1 MLRMTLLLLACL
13 WLAPVQANDD
23 ASDGEHGQRLS
34 LNFDDAPVERILQAL
49 ADYQHVNL
57 LIAPGVEGRL
67 SLRLDDVPWRQ
78 ALSLVTR
85 LAELTVVE
93 EESVLLVYP
102 DSWRQLKEQRAQAV
116 NAQQEPLALR
126 AVTLRYASAADVYR
140 SFQGERQSLMTP
152 RGSVTLDA
160 RANALLLR
168 DTPAALR
175 DAERWLQALDV
186 PLEQVELAAHIVTIS
201 EERLREL
208 GVNWNLPAGADTVTD
223 ALRNPRLAIPLAAS
237 SPGITAGV
245 TLARVG
251 GRLLDLELSA
261 LEQENQVEI
270 IASPRLFTSHQQ
282 KAMIKQGSEI
292 PYEVSAGNSGATTI
306 EFKEAVLGMEVTPNV
321 LGNGRIQL
329 KIRISQ
335 NVPGR
340 AVQSGDGSVLSIDKQ
355 EIETQITLKDGETLA
370 LGGIFQQQRSRGE
383 NRVPVLGNIP
393 LLGALFRHQTAE
405 NKKRELVI
413 FITPRLVRE
422 AALTAG

>member
-1 MLRMTLLLLACL
+1 MLRMTLFLLASL
-13 WLAPVQANDD
+13 WLTPTLANDD
-23 ASDGEHGQRLS
+23 DNGQRLS
-34 LNFDDAPVERILQAL
+34 LNFDDAPVARILQAL
-49 ADYQHVNL
+49 ADYQHLNL
-57 LIAPGVEGRL
+57 LIAPGVEGKL
-67 SLRLDDVPWRQ
+67 SLRLDDVPWKQ

-85 LAELTVVE
+85 LAALTVVE
-93 EESVLLVYP
+93 EENVLLVYP
-102 DSWRQLKEQRAQAV
+102 DSWQQ
-116 NAQQEPLALR
+116 QQEQELAASTPPPLELR
-126 AVTLRYASAADVYR
+126 AVTLHYANAAEVYR
-140 SFQGERQSLMTP
+140 SLQGERQTLLTP

-168 DTPAALR
+168 DTPSALR
-175 DAERWLQALDV
+175 EAERWLQALDV
-186 PLEQVELAAHIVTIS
+186 SLEQVELAAHIVTIS
-201 EERLREL
+201 EETLREL
-208 GVNWNLPAGADTVTD
+208 GVNWNLPASADAVTD
-223 ALRNPRLAIPLAAS
+223 ALRNPRLAIPLAAG

-282 KAMIKQGSEI
+282 KATIKQGSEI

-306 EFKEAVLGMEVTPNV
+306 EFKEAVLGMEVTPDV
-321 LGNGRIQL
+321 LGNGRIHL

-340 AVQSGDGSVLSIDKQ
+340 AIQNGDSSILSIDKQ
-355 EIETQITLKDGETLA
+355 EIETQVTLKDGETLA

-393 LLGALFRHQTAE
+393 LLGSLFRHQTAE

>member
-1 MLRMTLLLLACL
+1 MLRIILFLLASL
-13 WLAPVQANDD
+13 WLAPTLANDD
-23 ASDGEHGQRLS
+23 DNGQRLS
-34 LNFDDAPVERILQAL
+34 LNFDDAPVARILQAL
-49 ADYQHVNL
+49 ADYQHLNL
-57 LIAPGVEGRL
+57 LIAPGVEGSL
-67 SLRLDDVPWRQ
+67 SLRLDDVPWKQ

-85 LAELTVVE
+85 LAALTVVE
-93 EESVLLVYP
+93 EENVLLVYP
-102 DSWRQLKEQRAQAV
+102 DSWLQQQ
-116 NAQQEPLALR
+116 QQEQAASTPPPLELR
-126 AVTLRYASAADVYR
+126 AVTLHYANAAEVYR
-140 SFQGERQSLMTP
+140 SLQGERQTLLTP

-168 DTPAALR
+168 DTPSALR

-201 EERLREL
+201 EETLREL
-208 GVNWNLPAGADTVTD
+208 GVNWNLSASADAVTD

-261 LEQENQVEI
+261 LEQENQVDI

-306 EFKEAVLGMEVTPNV
+306 EFKEAVLGMEVTPDV
-321 LGNGRIQL
+321 LGNGRIHL

-340 AVQSGDGSVLSIDKQ
+340 AIQNGDSSILSIDKQ
-355 EIETQITLKDGETLA
+355 EIETQVTLKDGETLA

-393 LLGALFRHQTAE
+393 LLGTLFRHQTAE

>member
-1 MLRMTLLLLACL
+1 MLRITLFLLASL
-13 WLAPVQANDD
+13 WLAPTLANDD
-23 ASDGEHGQRLS
+23 DNGQRLS
-34 LNFDDAPVERILQAL
+34 LNFDDAPVARILQAL
-49 ADYQHVNL
+49 ADYQHLNL
-57 LIAPGVEGRL
+57 LIAPGVEGSL
-67 SLRLDDVPWRQ
+67 SLRLDDVPWKQ

-85 LAELTVVE
+85 LAALTVVE
-93 EESVLLVYP
+93 EENVLLVYP
-102 DSWRQLKEQRAQAV
+102 DSWLQQQ
-116 NAQQEPLALR
+116 QQEQAASTPPPLELR
-126 AVTLRYASAADVYR
+126 AVTLHYANAAEVYR
-140 SFQGERQSLMTP
+140 SLQGERQTLLTP
-152 RGSVTLDA
+152 RGSVTLDT

-168 DTPAALR
+168 DTPSALR

-201 EERLREL
+201 EETLREL
-208 GVNWNLPAGADTVTD
+208 GVNWNLSASADAVTD

-261 LEQENQVEI
+261 LEQENQVDI

-306 EFKEAVLGMEVTPNV
+306 EFKEAVLGMEVTPDV
-321 LGNGRIQL
+321 LGNGRIHL

-340 AVQSGDGSVLSIDKQ
+340 AIQNGDSSILSIDKQ
-355 EIETQITLKDGETLA
+355 EIETQVTLKDGETLA

-393 LLGALFRHQTAE
+393 LLGTLFRHQTAE

>member
-1 MLRMTLLLLACL
+1 
-13 WLAPVQANDD
+13 
-23 ASDGEHGQRLS
+23 EHGQRLS

-67 SLRLDDVPWRQ
+67 SLRLDDMPWRQ

-93 EESVLLVYP
+93 EENVLLVYP
-102 DSWRQLKEQRAQAV
+102 DSWRQLKEQQAQAV
-116 NAQQEPLALR
+116 SAQQEPLALR
-126 AVTLRYASAADVYR
+126 AVTLRYASATEVYR
-140 SFQGERQSLMTP
+140 SFQGERQALMTP

-168 DTPAALR
+168 DTPTALS
-175 DAERWLQALDV
+175 DAERWLRALDV

-208 GVNWNLPAGADTVTD
+208 GVSWNLPAGAEAVTD

-292 PYEVSAGNSGATTI
+292 TYEVSAGNSGATTI

-355 EIETQITLKDGETLA
+355 EIETQVTLKDGETLA
-370 LGGIFQQQRSRGE
+370 LGGIFQQQRSLGE
-383 NRVPVLGNIP
+383 SRVPVLGHIP
-393 LLGALFRHQTAE
+393 LLGSLFRHQTAE

>member
-1 MLRMTLLLLACL
+1 MLRMTLFLLASL
-13 WLAPVQANDD
+13 WLTPTLANDD
-23 ASDGEHGQRLS
+23 DNGQRLS
-34 LNFDDAPVERILQAL
+34 LNFDDAPVARILQAL
-49 ADYQHVNL
+49 ADYQHLNL
-57 LIAPGVEGRL
+57 LIAPGVEGKL
-67 SLRLDDVPWRQ
+67 SLRLDDVPWKQ

-85 LAELTVVE
+85 LAALTVVE
-93 EESVLLVYP
+93 EENVLLVYP
-102 DSWRQLKEQRAQAV
+102 DSWQQ
-116 NAQQEPLALR
+116 QQEQELAASTPPPLELR
-126 AVTLRYASAADVYR
+126 AVTLHYANAAEVYR
-140 SFQGERQSLMTP
+140 SLQGERQTLLTP

-168 DTPAALR
+168 DTPSALR

-201 EERLREL
+201 EETLREL
-208 GVNWNLPAGADTVTD
+208 GVNWNLPASADAVTD
-223 ALRNPRLAIPLAAS
+223 ALRNPRLAIPLAAG

-282 KAMIKQGSEI
+282 KATIKQGSEI

-306 EFKEAVLGMEVTPNV
+306 EFKEAVLGMEVTPDV
-321 LGNGRIQL
+321 LGNGRIHL
-329 KIRISQ
+329 KVRISQ

-340 AVQSGDGSVLSIDKQ
+340 AIQNGDSSILSIDKQ
-355 EIETQITLKDGETLA
+355 EIETQVTLKDGETLA
-370 LGGIFQQQRSRGE
+370 LGGIFQQQRSHGE

>member
-1 MLRMTLLLLACL
+1 MFRMILLLTACVL
-13 WLAPVQANDD
+13 LAPAQAN
-23 ASDGEHGQRLS
+23 SQRLS

-57 LIAPGVEGRL
+57 LIAPGVEGQL

-85 LAELTVVE
+85 LAGLTVVE
-93 EESVLLVYP
+93 EENVLLVYP
-102 DSWRQLKEQRAQAV
+102 DSWRQHQREEAQARQAIAV
-116 NAQQEPLALR
+116 EQQPLVLR
-126 AVTLRYASAADVYR
+126 AVTLRYASAEEVYR
-140 SFQGERQSLMTP
+140 SLQGERLSLMTP

-168 DTPAALR
+168 DTAAALKET
-175 DAERWLQALDV
+175 ERWLQALDV

-201 EERLREL
+201 EETLREL
-208 GVNWNLPAGADTVTD
+208 GVSWSLPAGAEAVSE
-223 ALRNPRLAIPLAAS
+223 ALHHPRLAIPLAAG
-237 SPGITAGV
+237 SPGIAAGV
-245 TLARVG
+245 TLARIG
-251 GRLLDLELSA
+251 GQLLDLELSA

-270 IASPRLFTSHQQ
+270 IASPRLLTSHQQ
-282 KAMIKQGSEI
+282 KATIKQGSEI

-306 EFKEAVLGMEVTPNV
+306 EFKEAVLGMEVTPKV
-321 LGNGRIQL
+321 LGNGRIL
-329 KIRISQ
+329 LRIRLSQ

-340 AVQSGDGSVLSIDKQ
+340 AIQNGDSSILTIDKQ
-355 EIETQITLKDGETLA
+355 EIETQVTLKDGETLA
-370 LGGIFQQQRSRGE
+370 LGGIFQQQRSQGE
-383 NRVPVLGNIP
+383 SRVPLLGDIP
-393 LLGALFRHQTAE
+393 LLGALFRHQTTE

>member
-1 MLRMTLLLLACL
+1 MALFLLACSFL
-13 WLAPVQANDD
+13 TPALANDD
-23 ASDGEHGQRLS
+23 DNQRLS
-34 LNFDDAPVERILQAL
+34 LNFDDAPVGRVLQAL
-49 ADYQHVNL
+49 ADYQHLNL
-57 LIAPGVEGRL
+57 LIAPGVEGKL
-67 SLRLDDVPWRQ
+67 SLRLDDVPWTQ

-85 LAELTVVE
+85 LANLTVLE
-93 EESVLLVYP
+93 EENVLLVYP
-102 DSWRQLKEQRAQAV
+102 DSWRQQKQQEEQAERAAS
-116 NAQQEPLALR
+116 AQQQPLELHT
-126 AVTLRYASAADVYR
+126 VTLHYASAAEVFR
-140 SFQGERQSLMTP
+140 SLQGERQTLMTP

-168 DTPAALR
+168 DTAAALK
-175 DAERWLQALDV
+175 DAERWLRALDV
-186 PLEQVELAAHIVTIS
+186 PLEQVELAAQIVTIS
-201 EERLREL
+201 EETLREL
-208 GVNWNLPAGADTVTD
+208 GVNWSLASGADAVTD
-223 ALRNPRLAIPLAAS
+223 ALRNPRLAIPLAVS
-237 SPGITAGV
+237 SPGISAGV

-261 LEQENQVEI
+261 LEQENQVDI

-340 AVQSGDGSVLSIDKQ
+340 VVQSGDSSVLSIDKQ
-355 EIETQITLKDGETLA
+355 EIETQVTLKDGETLA
-370 LGGIFQQQRSRGE
+370 LGGIFQQQRSQGE

-393 LLGALFRHQTAE
+393 LVGTLFRHQTAE

>member
-1 MLRMTLLLLACL
+1 MLRTTLLLLACL
-13 WLAPVQANDD
+13 WLAPAL
-23 ASDGEHGQRLS
+23 AGDGDNSQRLS

-57 LIAPGVEGRL
+57 LIAPGVAGRL

-85 LAELTVVE
+85 LAQLTVVE
-93 EESVLLVYP
+93 EENVLLVYP
-102 DSWRQLKEQRAQAV
+102 DSWRQQKQQQEQTLI
-116 NAQQEPLALR
+116 AQQQPLELR
-126 AVTLRYASAADVYR
+126 AVTLRYANAADVFR
-140 SFQGERQSLMTP
+140 SLQGERQSLMTP
-152 RGSVTLDA
+152 RGSATLDA

-168 DTPAALR
+168 DTPSALR
-175 DAERWLQALDV
+175 DTERWLQALDV
-186 PLEQVELAAHIVTIS
+186 PLEQVELAAHILTIS
-201 EERLREL
+201 EETLREL
-208 GVNWNLPAGADTVTD
+208 GVNWNLPSGADAVTD
-223 ALRNPRLAIPLAAS
+223 ALRNPRLAIPLAADT
-237 SPGITAGV
+237 PGITAGV
-245 TLARVG
+245 ALARVG

-282 KAMIKQGSEI
+282 KATIKQGSEI

-340 AVQSGDGSVLSIDKQ
+340 AIQSGDSSVLSIDKQ
-355 EIETQITLKDGETLA
+355 EIETQVTLKDGETLA
-370 LGGIFQQQRSRGE
+370 LGGIFQQQRSQGE
-383 NRVPVLGNIP
+383 NRVPVLGHIP

>member
-1 MLRMTLLLLACL
+1 MLRIILFLLASL
-13 WLAPVQANDD
+13 WLAPTLANDD
-23 ASDGEHGQRLS
+23 DNGQRLS
-34 LNFDDAPVERILQAL
+34 LNFDDAPVARILQAL
-49 ADYQHVNL
+49 ADYQHLNL
-57 LIAPGVEGRL
+57 LIAPGVEGSL
-67 SLRLDDVPWRQ
+67 SLRLDDVPWKQ

-85 LAELTVVE
+85 LAALTVVE
-93 EESVLLVYP
+93 EENVLLVYP
-102 DSWRQLKEQRAQAV
+102 DSWLQQQ
-116 NAQQEPLALR
+116 QQEQAASTPPPLELR
-126 AVTLRYASAADVYR
+126 AVTLHYANAAEVYR
-140 SFQGERQSLMTP
+140 SLQGERQTLLTP

-168 DTPAALR
+168 DTPSALR

-201 EERLREL
+201 EETLREL
-208 GVNWNLPAGADTVTD
+208 GVNWNLSASADAVTD

-261 LEQENQVEI
+261 LEQENQVDI

-306 EFKEAVLGMEVTPNV
+306 EFKEAVLGMEVTPDV
-321 LGNGRIQL
+321 LGNGRIHL

-340 AVQSGDGSVLSIDKQ
+340 AIQNGDSSILSIDKQ
-355 EIETQITLKDGETLA
+355 EIETQVTLKDGETLA

-422 AALTAG
+422 AALTTG

>member
-1 MLRMTLLLLACL
+1 MLRMALLLLVCL
-13 WLAPVQANDD
+13 WLMPVQASDN
-23 ASDGEHGQRLS
+23 ASDGEHDPRLS

-49 ADYQHVNL
+49 ADYQRVNL

-67 SLRLDDVPWRQ
+67 SLRLEDVPWRQ

-93 EESVLLVYP
+93 EEKVLLIYP
-102 DSWRQLKEQRAQAV
+102 DSWRQRKEQQVQAV
-116 NAQQEPLALR
+116 SAQQAPLALR
-126 AVTLRYASAADVYR
+126 AVTLRYASAAEVYR
-140 SFQGERQSLMTP
+140 SFQGARPSLMTP

-168 DTPAALR
+168 DTPEALR

-208 GVNWNLPAGADTVTD
+208 GVSWSLPASSDAMTA
-223 ALRNPRLAIPLAAS
+223 ALRNPRLTIPLAANA
-237 SPGITAGV
+237 PGITAGV
-245 TLARVG
+245 TLARVD

-282 KAMIKQGSEI
+282 KATIKQGSEI

-340 AVQSGDGSVLSIDKQ
+340 VVENGDGSILSIDKQ
-355 EIETQITLKDGETLA
+355 EIETQVTLKDGETLA
-370 LGGIFQQQRSRGE
+370 LGGIFQQQRSQGE
-383 NRVPVLGNIP
+383 SRVPVLGHIP
-393 LLGALFRHQTAE
+393 LLGTLFRHQTAE

>member
-1 MLRMTLLLLACL
+1 M
-13 WLAPVQANDD
+13 
-23 ASDGEHGQRLS
+23 
-34 LNFDDAPVERILQAL
+34 
-49 ADYQHVNL
+49 
-57 LIAPGVEGRL
+57 
-67 SLRLDDVPWRQ
+67 
-78 ALSLVTR
+78 
-85 LAELTVVE
+85 
-93 EESVLLVYP
+93 LLVYP
-102 DSWRQLKEQRAQAV
+102 DSWRQLKEQQAQAV
-116 NAQQEPLALR
+116 SAQQEPLALR
-126 AVTLRYASAADVYR
+126 TVTLRYASATEVYR
-140 SFQGERQSLMTP
+140 SFQGERQALMTP

-168 DTPAALR
+168 DTPTALSA
-175 DAERWLQALDV
+175 AERWLRALDV

-208 GVNWNLPAGADTVTD
+208 GVSWNLSAGAEAVTD

-321 LGNGRIQL
+321 LSNGRIQL

-355 EIETQITLKDGETLA
+355 EIETQVTLKDGETLA
-370 LGGIFQQQRSRGE
+370 LGGIFQQQRSQGE
-383 NRVPVLGNIP
+383 SRVPVLGHIP
-393 LLGALFRHQTAE
+393 LLGSLFRHQTAE

>member
-1 MLRMTLLLLACL
+1 MLRIILFLLASL
-13 WLAPVQANDD
+13 WLAPTLANDD
-23 ASDGEHGQRLS
+23 DNDQRLS
-34 LNFDDAPVERILQAL
+34 LNFDDAPVARILQAL
-49 ADYQHVNL
+49 ADYQHLNL
-57 LIAPGVEGRL
+57 LIAPGVEGSL
-67 SLRLDDVPWRQ
+67 SLRLDDVPWKQ
-78 ALSLVTR
+78 ALSLVAR
-85 LAELTVVE
+85 LAALTVVE
-93 EESVLLVYP
+93 EENVLLVYP
-102 DSWRQLKEQRAQAV
+102 DSWLQQQ
-116 NAQQEPLALR
+116 QQEQAASTPPPLELR
-126 AVTLRYASAADVYR
+126 AVTLHYANAAEVYR
-140 SFQGERQSLMTP
+140 SLQGERQTLLTP

-168 DTPAALR
+168 DTPSALR

-201 EERLREL
+201 EETLREL
-208 GVNWNLPAGADTVTD
+208 GVNWNLSASADAVTD

-261 LEQENQVEI
+261 LEQENQVDI

-306 EFKEAVLGMEVTPNV
+306 EFKEAVLGMEVTPDV
-321 LGNGRIQL
+321 LGNGRIHL

-340 AVQSGDGSVLSIDKQ
+340 AIQNGDSSILSIDKQ
-355 EIETQITLKDGETLA
+355 EIETQVTLKDGETLA

>member
-1 MLRMTLLLLACL
+1 MLRIILFLLASL
-13 WLAPVQANDD
+13 WLAPTLANDD
-23 ASDGEHGQRLS
+23 DNGQRLS
-34 LNFDDAPVERILQAL
+34 LNFDDAPVARILQAL
-49 ADYQHVNL
+49 ADYQHLNL
-57 LIAPGVEGRL
+57 LIAPGVEGSL
-67 SLRLDDVPWRQ
+67 SLRLDDVPWKQ

-85 LAELTVVE
+85 LAALTVVE
-93 EESVLLVYP
+93 EENVLLVYP
-102 DSWRQLKEQRAQAV
+102 DSWLQQQ
-116 NAQQEPLALR
+116 QQEQAASTPPPLELR
-126 AVTLRYASAADVYR
+126 AVTLHYANAAEVYR
-140 SFQGERQSLMTP
+140 SLQGERQTLLTP

-168 DTPAALR
+168 DTPSALR

-201 EERLREL
+201 EETLREL
-208 GVNWNLPAGADTVTD
+208 GVNWNLSASADAVTD

-261 LEQENQVEI
+261 LEQENQVDI

-306 EFKEAVLGMEVTPNV
+306 EFKEAVLGMEVTPDV
-321 LGNGRIQL
+321 LGNGRIHL

-340 AVQSGDGSVLSIDKQ
+340 AIQNGDSSILSIDKQ
-355 EIETQITLKDGETLA
+355 EIETQVTLKDGETLA